1 MTSLSYQNFNSRF
14 FSKVQAYDILDLT
27 EIQLTGFMTNW
38 LHSAFSKPY
47 IRRLFSSFLMDDEIQ
62 EVQFEMKYVVDTNT
76 DADFIYEL
84 ISMGMIIEWLEPK
97 INSILNIS
105 QMYGSKE
112 EKFYAQANH
121 LSQLQALKDSL
132 YQSQRRMIA
141 DRGYAW
147 NTYIDGES

>member
-47 IRRLFSSFLMDDEIQ
+47 IRRLFSSFIMDDEIQ
-62 EVQFEMKYVVDTNT
+62 EVQFEMKYVVDEFS
-76 DADFIYEL
+76 DIDFIYEI
-84 ISMGMIIEWLEPK
+84 ISIGMIIEWLEPK
-97 INSILNIS
+97 INSVQNIM

-121 LSQLQALKDSL
+121 LNQLQSLKDSL

-147 NTYIDGES
+147 NKYIDGDN